1 VTEQIGERI
10 ALEEENRERSDE
22 RGNKWIKLYF
32 GGGAH
37 FRNWLSQI
45 EEIYGRENVET
56 EEMDPTGFKC
66 FEEGEE
72 KMYRIWVKESA
83 TKRPILK

>member
-1 VTEQIGERI
+1 MTEQIRERI
-10 ALEEENRERSDE
+10 ALEEEIRERRDE

-45 EEIYGRENVET
+45 EEIYGGENIEI
-56 EEMDPTGFKC
+56 EEIDPTGFKC

-72 KMYRIWVKESA
+72 TMYRIWVKESA
-83 TKRPILK
+83 TKGR